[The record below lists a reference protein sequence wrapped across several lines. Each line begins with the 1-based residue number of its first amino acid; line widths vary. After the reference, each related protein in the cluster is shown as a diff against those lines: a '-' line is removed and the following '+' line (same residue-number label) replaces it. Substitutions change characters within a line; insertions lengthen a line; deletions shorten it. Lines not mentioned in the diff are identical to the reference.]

1 MQYWSF
7 MFGRQQSP
15 PSKSQRPSL
24 VESSQNPSPAMV
36 HPFSKIVMLD
46 FCTNNWCKKLTC
58 IWSNDNRIICRIPVT
73 STNITARMSHVT
85 VNATISPIKIA
96 RIVVQLIRTN
106 SIANTPYSFHIAI
119 WSRIKIIAILK
130 KLFKY
135 FYTYKDW
142 IKELCLGD
150 NYKLYNL
157 IWHCSSGSN
166 RLRQSH
172 ILERLIHLHISG
184 FQFWQCHIL
193 KVSSWYENINN
204 LTIFFNIVP
213 EIVGPISYVINLR
226 FGLVLDIVDVENELL
241 RMMPLEFKS
250 LLKLFWSW

>member
-1 MQYWSF
+1 
-7 MFGRQQSP
+7 
-15 PSKSQRPSL
+15 
-24 VESSQNPSPAMV
+24 
-36 HPFSKIVMLD
+36 
-46 FCTNNWCKKLTC
+46 
-58 IWSNDNRIICRIPVT
+58 
-73 STNITARMSHVT
+73 MSHIT
-85 VNATISPIKIA
+85 VNATITPIKIA